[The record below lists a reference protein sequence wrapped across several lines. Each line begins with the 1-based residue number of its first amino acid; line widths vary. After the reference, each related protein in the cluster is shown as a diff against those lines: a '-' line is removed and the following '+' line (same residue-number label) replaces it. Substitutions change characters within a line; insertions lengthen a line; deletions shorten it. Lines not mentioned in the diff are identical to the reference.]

1 LCFLDLGPP
10 IPYRSQTLGLK
21 DPMAPRPCGFQTL
34 GLPYLWAPRPCG
46 FQTLGLPYLRAP
58 RPCGFQTLG
67 LPDLEAPIPW
77 CRCWRIIE
85 AQLRMLMVANW
96 LRTFGLCMWSND
108 LYVCSHMQNAK
119 CGTGR
124 PMNLS
129 QTLGFPDLR
138 VPRPLCSQ
146 TLGLPDLV
154 ASRPWGSH
162 TLWLPDLVLSRPLGL
177 SYLTVLRP

>member
-1 LCFLDLGPP
+1 MAPRPCAVQTFGPL
-10 IPYRSQTLGLK
+10 IPYRPQTLGLT

-34 GLPYLWAPRPCG
+34 ELPHLRAPRPCG

-58 RPCGFQTLG
+58 RTCGSQTLVPVLAHYRSAASNANG
-67 LPDLEAPIPW
+67 CKL
-77 CRCWRIIE
+77 
-85 AQLRMLMVANW
+85 VANF
-96 LRTFGLCMWSND
+96 RIV
-108 LYVCSHMQNAK
+108 YVVQRFVCVSHMQHAK

-154 ASRPWGSH
+154 ASRP
-162 TLWLPDLVLSRPLGL
+162 
-177 SYLTVLRP
+177 